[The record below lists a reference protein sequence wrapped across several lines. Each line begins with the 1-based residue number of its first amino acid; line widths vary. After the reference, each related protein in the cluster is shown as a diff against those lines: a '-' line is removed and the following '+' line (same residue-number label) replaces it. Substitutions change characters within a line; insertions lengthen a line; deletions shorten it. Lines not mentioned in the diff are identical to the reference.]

1 MVKFQLKNGRE
12 SAGKRRRRRR
22 KMAGVIIIVGGGG
35 GDRRSSTFPLDKYVE
50 QRGGFGYEIN
60 QVKINS

>member
-1 MVKFQLKNGRE
+1 
-12 SAGKRRRRRR
+12 
-22 KMAGVIIIVGGGG
+22 MAGVIIIVGGGG

>member
-22 KMAGVIIIVGGGG
+22 KLAGVIIIVGGGG